1 MNKRC
6 SVCTHPS
13 RAAIDRALLAGLSRR
28 PLAAQ
33 YGLSTA
39 ALSRHT
45 HHLRQQL
52 TLQENRFHQAQQ
64 QALLDHLDLLSTR
77 LDRLYHT
84 AADFR
89 ALHVALGCL
98 RESIRLLSLQERF
111 RLSLDSHL
119 KTENSPLRGA
129 GLLMP
134 SPWRGECQ
142 GGGE

>member
-13 RAAIDRALLAGLSRR
+13 RAEIDRALLAGLPYR
-28 PLAAQ
+28 PLAAR
-33 YGLSTA
+33 YGLSPS

-45 HHLRQQL
+45 CHLNQKL
-52 TLQENRFHQAQQ
+52 ALQEHRAHQAGQ
-64 QALLDHLDLLSTR
+64 QALLDHLDLLSSR

-89 ALHVALGCL
+89 SRNKALGCL

-111 RLSLDSHL
+111 RLSLDPHPR
-119 KTENSPLRGA
+119 TENSALRGA
-129 GLLMP
+129 RSFNSLPLE
-134 SPWRGECQ
+134 GEGQ

>member
-13 RAAIDRALLAGLSRR
+13 RAEIDRGLLTGVPYR

-33 YGLSTA
+33 YGLSPS

-45 HHLRQQL
+45 RHLKQEQ
-52 TLQENRFHQAQQ
+52 TLQEHQARQAHQQ
-64 QALLDHLDLLSTR
+64 DLLDHLDLLSSR
-77 LDRLYHT
+77 LDRLFHT

-89 ALHVALGCL
+89 SRNKALGCL

-111 RLSLDSHL
+111 RLSLRDH
-119 KTENSPLRGA
+119 P
-129 GLLMP
+129 
-134 SPWRGECQ
+134 
-142 GGGE
+142 